1 MWFYNDFTMSQ
12 WLLMVAKYLKPNVP
26 VVLPASMTE
35 AWPARAR
42 YDAGGH
48 VHWQA
53 LSEDYGE
60 HTVPVIIGGDE
71 RKEMKLKEALSLI
84 ESETRPIYIKDWHLV
99 RDEQW
104 SFTPLHRDGFPERR
118 TSELASTF
126 DDMERRY
133 AQGELGPFQDG
144 KQGWPGW
151 RLVRTR
157 MYVVDQELNHNWC
170 NSVNLTSMYTS
181 MEEETDDVAA
191 ALSDVRGMMQGQ
203 RGWEAEFAALVQ
215 QVVQQ
220 DAGWAWEGFWRMV
233 HHNVTQPSCDAWYE
247 QQYLYSEL
255 LLRPEEET
263 EFRPLH
269 VYLAEVGDVTKPFLV
284 PPRRFARQ
292 RAPLSKP
299 ASAVGS
305 PLVSASN
312 SPRPAAA
319 AVHAEPTPVLPAPV
333 QPGSASS
340 NVSADDIATTM
351 RVMTQ
356 LQSALQVAATD
367 AQSAQI
373 IQSVLASSLP
383 HANAAGL
390 QAILSAM
397 QAQAAADA
405 ASASHAQERLDTH
418 AAPSTVASD
427 TPNAAPNASPLS
439 STEPTPAAPPVVT
452 DSAPSS
458 NEQDDTSTRN
468 VTDLPT
474 EQVSSTDTK
483 KSSRKDR
490 KVLDE
495 TPKNDEEPAVPTPEP
510 EASAPKAETPQK
522 TTEADSLPAPEAK
535 APAAKPKPAPWANIP
550 AQSSASSTPSMRDI
564 LEAEQRERSAQD
576 VKIRAANSAALAKAM
591 AQMQV
596 SSTPAAPSRPA
607 GAAWSMPKATP
618 AKSLSQIQAEESAH
632 AAKEKASQAARPS
645 AYSSSAARAPAETGW
660 VKVVSHGKSAPASKS
675 APAAKPAA
683 APAAV
688 PSRPPALSSV
698 PFSSYVAPPVSAPA
712 PAPVDQDEDGWVTKK
727 SKHQVRRDALSQMND
742 AIPRPTG
749 TAAGVAPR
757 RVSGPSNTPQPPSA
771 EFLQYCRTQLKGL
784 RANVDDFI
792 EMLLSF
798 PLNPSPEVHV
808 IIAEAV
814 YANSST
820 LNGRQFAA
828 DFVARRKADAYR
840 AVTL

>member
-1 MWFYNDFTMSQ
+1 MRSGFPYNFALAMFPASGPYNS
-12 WLLMVAKYLKPNVP
+12 MNNYNVP
-26 VVLPASMTE
+26 YWETMRKNEIMPSSSFAFDSYGTGSPSLRDTTPDASWSSPRFQSPGVAVAANWSPQTQFWVYLDPNGVV
-35 AWPARAR
+35 
-42 YDAGGH
+42 
-48 VHWQA
+48 Q
-53 LSEDYGE
+53 
-60 HTVPVIIGGDE
+60 
-71 RKEMKLKEALSLI
+71 
-84 ESETRPIYIKDWHLV
+84 
-99 RDEQW
+99 
-104 SFTPLHRDGFPERR
+104 
-118 TSELASTF
+118 
-126 DDMERRY
+126 
-133 AQGELGPFQDG
+133 GPF
-144 KQGWPGW
+144 PA
-151 RLVRTR
+151 T
-157 MYVVDQELNHNWC
+157 
-170 NSVNLTSMYTS
+170 
-181 MEEETDDVAA
+181 A
-191 ALSDVRGMMQGQ
+191 MQ
-203 RGWEAEFAALVQ
+203 
-215 QVVQQ
+215 
-220 DAGWAWEGFWRMV
+220 
-233 HHNVTQPSCDAWYE
+233 AWYE

-269 VYLAEVGDVTKPFLV
+269 VYLAEVGNITKPFLV

-292 RAPLSKP
+292 RTSVSKP

-312 SPRPAAA
+312 SPRPAPT
-319 AVHAEPTPVLPAPV
+319 AVQAEPDSVLSAPN
-333 QPGSASS
+333 QQGSAAS
-340 NVSADDIATTM
+340 NVSPDDIATTM

-356 LQSALQVAATD
+356 LQSALEVAATD
-367 AQSAQI
+367 DQTAQI
-373 IQSVLASSLP
+373 IQSVLTSSLP

-390 QAILSAM
+390 QAILAAM

-405 ASASHAQERLDTH
+405 VSASQAQERLDTH
-418 AAPSTVASD
+418 TAPSTAASD
-427 TPNAAPNASPLS
+427 TPNVAPKVSSLPPSDATASS
-439 STEPTPAAPPVVT
+439 VPPVAT
-452 DSAPSS
+452 DSAPPS
-458 NEQDDTSTRN
+458 NEQGSTSTRGAA
-468 VTDLPT
+468 VPSL
-474 EQVSSTDTK
+474 EQAQSTGTK
-483 KSSRKDR
+483 KNSSKDR
-490 KVLDE
+490 KVVE
-495 TPKNDEEPAVPTPEP
+495 KTPRNDEAPAMPAPELAVSAL
-510 EASAPKAETPQK
+510 EAEAPQK
-522 TTEADSLPAPEAK
+522 TAEAHSSLPAPETK
-535 APAAKPKPAPWANIP
+535 APAAKPKPAPWANVP
-550 AQSSASSTPSMRDI
+550 AQNSASSAPSMRDI

-591 AQMQV
+591 AEMQV
-596 SSTPAAPSRPA
+596 SSAPAAASRPA

-618 AKSLSQIQAEESAH
+618 TKSLSQIQAEESAR
-632 AAKEKASQAARPS
+632 AAKEKASQATRPS

-660 VKVVSHGKSAPASKS
+660 VKVVSHGKSAPASKSAPAAKPSS

-712 PAPVDQDEDGWVTKK
+712 PAPVEQDEDGWVTKK

-749 TAAGVAPR
+749 SAAGVTPR
-757 RVSGPSNTPQPPSA
+757 RVSGPSTSPLPPSA

-798 PLNPSPEVHV
+798 PLNPSPDVND